1 MNIHY
6 LSKASLM
13 VSVNNAKHDLLNDNF
28 ETQIFFTE
36 TIVLIQRIMKIEI
49 HSFFGNFTFT

>member
-1 MNIHY
+1 
-6 LSKASLM
+6 M